1 MKEIGI
7 RKTHDNLKK
16 KLKDYIEAQY
26 FAENDILTNVSNEL
40 FERKEV
46 LYQEPYIE
54 ITKNYKMLS
63 NGFDSANLSTQHK
76 QILDK
81 LIEKKLGVFKTP
93 FSHQVEAIEKYYSGE
108 NILVTTGTGSGKT
121 ECFLWPILTDLIY
134 ESNYSK
140 QTWEQEGIR
149 ALVLYPMNALVSDQ
163 LGRLRKIIGRED
175 DAFYSIQSKEGAN
188 RRARFGM
195 YTGRTPYAG
204 KNDYDANKRLA
215 KIMKKS
221 YLDTKASEELKKIG
235 RIPSKDMN
243 SFISNLKN
251 GLQITNEKD
260 SELYTRYEM
269 QTVCPDILITN
280 YSMLEY
286 MLMRPIEDS
295 FWNKTIKWLNM
306 SDENKLLLVID
317 EAHMYRGASGGEV
330 SLLIRRLMDRLHID
344 SSKLKCILTS
354 ASVPND
360 KDKELQEFACSLT
373 GNNEDKG
380 FSVIREVINPIQGN
394 KKANDNIAKFYSDFS
409 LDNLQGDFD
418 KQLIELEKLKN
429 KFNIDSLPNNSEEV
443 SQWLYEIL
451 KDNPIIKEVVKICKK
466 GAKSFS
472 SICKEL
478 FLSDEFIEDNEKSLE
493 IILQLGTMAKS
504 KDGRVLLG
512 TKVHMMFRGIQGLY
526 TCINPNCSHKH
537 SGKYLDKGI
546 NLGYISSEMKEK
558 CPYCESRMFELMMDR
573 KCGTL
578 YLKAFIDKE
587 DEGNEFDFLW
597 SSQNSIAKHL
607 EETHLWIMPN
617 NRDMNNIFKI
627 NNTKEKKRVKS
638 KSKDNSEICYLQSET
653 GLLFRDESYSEEEG
667 FIRVLIS
674 KLHSHLNDA
683 DSFDTCPNCG
693 KDFNKITPFNVRGN
707 EPFANIVREL
717 FDSQQ
722 AKDKSLTNEGKKVLL
737 FSDSRQRAATLA
749 RDLTIASDGDA
760 GRQAI
765 FMAQKLLDKSNDD
778 DKTLDLLY
786 YAFLKVVCDNDLNFF
801 YGKEKE
807 LFQNHIKIYKERF
820 GEKEIFKFGRVRKKI
835 GDVPEIFYQLLLKN
849 ISNSYR
855 SFNNLGLGHIMLAE
869 RGDEGEDIE
878 SDLLEPISYSTG
890 LKVDDIRL
898 IYNTW
903 IQYLIVRKIAIFPN
917 VDDVVR
923 NSILAYD
930 RGGFGITQDAKL
942 PKYILDIFKKKNI
955 SKEQISELVD
965 KFNLVTE
972 ILTSS
977 SRAHNRKYIKGEQL
991 ELKTAENSK
1000 WYKCDRCSGMST
1012 YTLWGHC
1019 IYCGSNEFIK
1029 EVDKEHLN
1037 RYSLW
1042 RNPVINAIN
1051 GDKIKTINT
1060 AEHTAQL
1067 SHKDITKDAWVTTE
1081 KSELAFRDIV
1091 IEEDETS
1098 IDVLSCTTTMEVGI
1112 DIGSLTSIGL
1122 RNVPPMRENYQ
1133 QRAGRAGRA
1142 GAAVSSI
1149 VTYTENGPHDSWYF
1163 KYPDKIISGIPRT
1176 PWIDSNNK
1184 KLIKRHVTLILLQEY
1199 FRMKNLGLD
1208 EIYTIDFFTNDN
1220 DLNYEN
1226 FLIWLKSKRHLSEKR
1241 NEILIPKN
1249 NFEWEEF
1256 TDYVTNI
1263 INKIK
1268 RKVDD
1273 APFIYTP
1280 VNDEEKDKS
1289 RSNTYHLIDVLFSEG
1304 VLPNYSFP
1312 RNIVNFWIEDINGK
1326 LKESPERSIDIA
1338 LSEYAPGRSLVVDKQ
1353 TYISGGIFNYYTKLE
1368 KGVGF
1373 NAARPWLKL
1382 NEYNTLVYY
1391 CTNEYCGWFGLEEKH
1406 KNCPLCGH
1414 KIESHIMIKPWGFAA
1429 REAKSIPETHNEQE
1443 YSYVSEPSY
1452 SSMPSGEKMVRISE
1466 YIKLEN
1472 RENQKLVL
1480 VNKGPKDKGF
1490 ELCGDCGAIE
1500 PNITDKK
1507 ERESRKRP
1515 YRLLYKK
1522 DDMLKCRHS
1531 YSNVYLGNE
1540 LNTDMMVMEIKLD
1553 REILDMSVDY
1563 KLWLIPALTSF
1574 AEGLALAASRELD
1587 IEFSDIKSGY
1597 RIRHVSDEIYAD
1609 VYLYDSLSSGAG
1621 YAVRVSDFIESIL
1634 DKMSDIFKDCTCD
1647 SSCPNCL
1654 EHFWNQRNKEKLDRK
1669 LAFDFLNFVRYGKL
1683 RERVNEEDRDYYV
1696 NQLNKIAS
1704 MHGKGQ
1710 TIIIKKSNKYF
1721 YKAKRCLLE
1730 IIIYPSMC
1738 NIKNAGLDKTI
1749 YLSDRE
1755 CRFAISNVWKKL
1767 SNI

>member
-7 RKTHDNLKK
+7 RKTHNNLKK
-16 KLKDYIEAQY
+16 KLMDYIEAQY
-26 FAENDILTNVSNEL
+26 FAENDILTNVADKL
-40 FERKEV
+40 FEKKEV

-63 NGFDSANLSTQHK
+63 NGFDDANLSIQHK
-76 QILDK
+76 KILDK
-81 LIEKKLGVFKTP
+81 LIEEKLGVFKTP
-93 FSHQVEAIEKYYSGE
+93 FSHQVEALEKYYSGE

-175 DAFYSIQSKEGAN
+175 DAFYRIQSKEGVN

-204 KNDYDANKRLA
+204 KNDCDANKRLA

-243 SFISNLKN
+243 SFINNLKN

-269 QTVCPDILITN
+269 QMVCPDILITN

-330 SLLIRRLMDRLHID
+330 SLLIRRLMDRLHMD

-373 GNNEDKG
+373 GSNEDKG

-394 KKANDNIAKFYSDFS
+394 KKANDSIAKFYSDFS

-418 KQLIELEKLKN
+418 RQLIELKKLKN
-429 KFNIDSLPNNSEEV
+429 KFNIDNLPNNSEEV
-443 SQWLYEIL
+443 SQWLYDIL
-451 KDNPIIKEVVKICKK
+451 KDNSTIKEIVKICNN

-472 SICKEL
+472 SIRKEL
-478 FLSDEFIEDNEKSLE
+478 FSSDEFREANEKALE

-512 TKVHMMFRGIQGLY
+512 TKVHMMFKGIQGLY
-526 TCINPNCSHKH
+526 ACINPNCSHKN
-537 SGKYLDKGI
+537 SGMGI
-546 NLGYISSEMKEK
+546 NLGYISNEMKEK
-558 CPYCESRMFELMMDR
+558 CPHCESRMFELMMDR

-597 SSQNSIAKHL
+597 SSRNSIVKHL
-607 EETHLWIMPN
+607 EEMHLWIVPE
-617 NRDMNNIFKI
+617 NRNSN
-627 NNTKEKKRVKS
+627 KKRS
-638 KSKDNSEICYLQSET
+638 KVRDKSEICYLQVET
-653 GLLFRDESYSEEEG
+653 GLLFRDESHSKEEG
-667 FIRVLIS
+667 FIKVIIP
-674 KLHSHLNDA
+674 KLYSEINEA
-683 DSFDTCPNCG
+683 KSFDTCPNCE

-722 AKDKSLTNEGKKVLL
+722 SKDKSLINEGKKVLL

-765 FMAQKLLDKSNDD
+765 FMAQKLLDESNDD

-807 LFQNHIKIYKERF
+807 LFKNHIKTYRARF
-820 GEKEIFKFGRVRKKI
+820 GGKDISKFERVRKKI
-835 GDVPEIFYQLLLKN
+835 GDPPEMFYQLLLKN

-855 SFNNLGLGHIMLAE
+855 SFNNLGLGQIVLAE
-869 RGDEGEDIE
+869 RGDEGDDIE
-878 SDLLEPISYSTG
+878 SDLLDPVSYSNG
-890 LKVDDIRL
+890 LEVEDIRL

-917 VDDVVR
+917 VDDDVR

-930 RGGFGITQDAKL
+930 RGGFGITQGAKF
-942 PKYILDIFKKKNI
+942 PTYIMNIFENENI
-955 SKEQISELVD
+955 TEEQIKPLID

-977 SRAHNRKYIKGEQL
+977 SRGHNRQYIKGEQL
-991 ELKTAENSK
+991 ELKTAENSN
-1000 WYKCDRCSGMST
+1000 WYKCDKCSGMST

-1019 IYCGSNEFIK
+1019 IYCGSKEFIRK
-1029 EVDKEHLN
+1029 VDKEHLN

-1051 GDKIKTINT
+1051 GEQIKTINT

-1067 SHKDITKDAWVTTE
+1067 SYKDITKDAWVTTE

-1091 IEEDETS
+1091 IEEDKTP

-1199 FRMKNLGLD
+1199 FRIKNLGLD
-1208 EIYTIDFFTNDN
+1208 EIYTINFFDDNN
-1220 DLNYEN
+1220 DLNYEK
-1226 FLIWLKSKRHLSEKR
+1226 FLKWLKSEDHVSEKR
-1241 NEILIPKN
+1241 KEVLIPKN
-1249 NFEWEEF
+1249 NFEWSEF
-1256 TDYVTNI
+1256 TVYVTNI

-1268 RKVDD
+1268 KKVDD

-1289 RSNTYHLIDVLFSEG
+1289 KSNTYHLIDVLFSEG

-1312 RNIVNFWIEDINGK
+1312 RNIVNFWIEDTNGK

-1338 LSEYAPGRSLVVDKQ
+1338 LSEYAPGRALVVDKQ
-1353 TYISGGIFNYYTKLE
+1353 TYISGGIFNYYTKLK
-1368 KGVGF
+1368 KGVGIK
-1373 NAARPWLKL
+1373 AAKPWLEL
-1382 NEYNTLVYY
+1382 DEYNKVLYY
-1391 CTNEYCGWFGLEEKH
+1391 CTNELCGWFGLDGKH
-1406 KNCPLCGH
+1406 KKCPLCGS
-1414 KIESHIMIKPWGFAA
+1414 KIESHTMIKPWGFAA
-1429 REAKSIPETHNEQE
+1429 MEAKSIPETHNDQE

-1452 SSMPSGEKMVRISE
+1452 SSMPSGEKMSRISE
-1466 YIKLEN
+1466 YIRIEN
-1472 RENQKLVL
+1472 RENQKLIL
-1480 VNKGPKDKGF
+1480 VNKGPEDKGF

-1500 PNITDKK
+1500 PNITNGK
-1507 ERESRKRP
+1507 ERERRKRP

-1522 DDMLKCRHS
+1522 DDMMKCRHS

-1574 AEGLALAASRELD
+1574 AEGVALAASRELD
-1587 IEFSDIKSGY
+1587 VEFSDIKSGY
-1597 RIRHVSDEIYAD
+1597 RIRHVADEIYAD

-1621 YAVRVSDFIESIL
+1621 YALRVSEFIESVL
-1634 DKMSDIFKDCTCD
+1634 DKMSDIFEDCTCD

-1654 EHFWNQRNKEKLDRK
+1654 EHFWNQKNKEKLDRK
-1669 LAFDFLNFVRYGKL
+1669 LASDFINFIRYGKL
-1683 RERVNEEDRDYYV
+1683 REMVNKKEKEYYIY
-1696 NQLNKIAS
+1696 QLNKIAS
-1704 MHGKGQ
+1704 MHGKGEV
-1710 TIIIKKSNKYF
+1710 IKEKMGKYF
-1721 YKAKRCLLE
+1721 YEGKNSSVE

-1738 NIKNAGLDKTI
+1738 NIKNIESYNTI

-1755 CRFAISNVWKKL
+1755 CRFAISEVWRKLTNV
-1767 SNI
+1767 

>member
-16 KLKDYIEAQY
+16 KLIDYIEAQY
-26 FAENDILTNVSNEL
+26 FAENDILTNVATEL
-40 FERKEV
+40 FEKKEV
-46 LYQEPYIE
+46 IYQEPYIE
-54 ITKNYKMLS
+54 IAKNYNMLN
-63 NGFDSANLSTQHK
+63 NGFEDCNLSTRHK
-76 QILDK
+76 KILNE
-81 LIEKKLGVFKTP
+81 LIEQKLGVFKTP
-93 FSHQVEAIEKYYSGE
+93 FSHQVRALEKYYSGE
-108 NILVTTGTGSGKT
+108 NVLVTTGTGSGKT

-134 ESNYSK
+134 ESNYSNK
-140 QTWEQEGIR
+140 TWEQEGIR

-175 DAFYSIQSKEGAN
+175 DAFYQLQSDEYAN

-204 KNDYDANKRLA
+204 KDDDDENKRLA

-221 YLDTKASEELKKIG
+221 YLDTNAREELKKIG

-243 SFISNLKN
+243 SFTKNLKS
-251 GLQITNEKD
+251 GLQMTGEKD

-269 QTVCPDILITN
+269 QTICPDILITN

-286 MLMRPIEDS
+286 MLMRPIEDE

-330 SLLIRRLMDRLHID
+330 ALLIRRLMDRLHID

-360 KDKELQEFACSLT
+360 KDDELQKFACNLT
-373 GNNEDKG
+373 GNNMDKK
-380 FSVIREVINPIQGN
+380 FAIVREIIKPIEGN
-394 KKANDNIAKFYSDFS
+394 KKANYDVAKFYGNFS
-409 LDNLQGDFD
+409 LDNLQGDFEN
-418 KQLIELEKLKN
+418 QLIELEKLGK
-429 KFNIDSLPNNSEEV
+429 KFNVNNLPNNSEEV
-443 SQWLYEIL
+443 SQWLYELL
-451 KDNPIIKEVVKICKK
+451 KEDSTIKEIIKICSN

-472 SICKEL
+472 YIAKEL
-478 FLSDEFIEDNEKSLE
+478 FLNNEFAEDNEKAFE

-504 KDGRVLLG
+504 KEGRVLLG
-512 TKVHMMFRGIQGLY
+512 TKVHMMFKGIQGLY
-526 TCINPNCSHKH
+526 ACINPNCSHKN
-537 SGKYLDKGI
+537 SGMGI
-546 NLGYISSEMKEK
+546 NLGYVSNEMNEK

-578 YLKAFIDKE
+578 YLKAFIDDKYK
-587 DEGNEFDFLW
+587 GNEFDFLW
-597 SSQNSIAKHL
+597 SIRNNIVKDL
-607 EETHLWIMPN
+607 KETHLWIMPS
-617 NRDMNNIFKI
+617 NRNMNKIFKI
-627 NNTKEKKRVKS
+627 NKTGKAKN
-638 KSKDNSEICYLQSET
+638 NSEICYLQAET
-653 GLLFRDESYSEEEG
+653 GLLFRDESHSKDEG

-674 KLHSHLNDA
+674 DLYSVTNEA
-683 DSFDTCPNCG
+683 NSFDTCPNCG
-693 KDFNKITPFNVRGN
+693 KDFNKITPFNTRGN

-722 AKDKSLTNEGKKVLL
+722 VKDKSLINEGKKVLL

-765 FMAQKLLDKSNDD
+765 FMAQKLLDESRDD

-786 YAFLKVVCDNDLNFF
+786 YAFLKVVCDSNLNFF

-807 LFQNHIKIYKERF
+807 LFQSHIKTYKERF
-820 GEKEIFKFGRVRKKI
+820 EGKDISKFERVRKKI
-835 GDVPEIFYQLLLKN
+835 GDPPEMFYQLLLKN

-855 SFNNLGLGHIMLAE
+855 SFNNLGLAQIVLAE
-869 RGDEGEDIE
+869 RGDEGDDIE
-878 SDLLEPISYSTG
+878 LDLLEPISENSD
-890 LKVDDIRL
+890 LEIEDVRL

-903 IQYLIVRKIAIFPN
+903 IQYLVVRKIAIFPN
-917 VDDVVR
+917 LDNDVR

-930 RGGFGITQDAKL
+930 RGDFGINQGAKFQT
-942 PKYILDIFKKKNI
+942 YILDIFKNKNI
-955 SKEQISELVD
+955 NKEQISVLAE

-977 SRAHNRKYIKGEQL
+977 SRLGNSKYIKGGQL
-991 ELKTAENSK
+991 ELKTAENAK

-1012 YTLWGHC
+1012 YTLWGYC
-1019 IYCGSNEFIK
+1019 IYCGSNEFMR

-1067 SHKDITKDAWVTTE
+1067 SYKDITKDAWVTTE

-1091 IEEDETS
+1091 IEDDEAP

-1163 KYPDKIISGIPRT
+1163 KYPDKIISGVPRT
-1176 PWIDSNNK
+1176 PWIDSHNK

-1199 FRMKNLGLD
+1199 FRMKNFGLD
-1208 EIYTIDFFTNDN
+1208 EIYTIDFFNDN
-1220 DLNYEN
+1220 NHLNYKY
-1226 FLIWLKSKRHLSEKR
+1226 FLVWLKSKNHLSQNR
-1241 NEILIPKN
+1241 SAILIPGN
-1249 NFEWEEF
+1249 NFDWNEF
-1256 TDYVTNI
+1256 TDEVTNI

-1268 RKVDD
+1268 KKVDD

-1280 VNDEEKDKS
+1280 VNDEEKYKS
-1289 RSNTYHLIDVLFSEG
+1289 RSNTYRLIDVLFSEG

-1312 RNIVNFWIEDINGK
+1312 RNIVNFWIEDINGQ

-1338 LSEYAPGRSLVVDKQ
+1338 LSEYAPGRALVVNKQ

-1368 KGVGF
+1368 KGVGIK
-1373 NAARPWLKL
+1373 AARPWLAL
-1382 NEYNTLVYY
+1382 NEYNKIVYY
-1391 CTNEYCGWFGLEEKH
+1391 CSNELCGWFGIDEKY
-1406 KNCPLCGH
+1406 KICPLCGG
-1414 KIESHIMIKPWGFAA
+1414 KIESHTMVKPWGFAA
-1429 REAKSIPETHNEQE
+1429 MEAKSIPETHNEQE

-1452 SSMPSGEKMVRISE
+1452 SSMPSGGGMIRISE

-1472 RENQKLVL
+1472 RENQKLIL

-1500 PNITDKK
+1500 PNVTDKK

-1515 YRLLYKK
+1515 YKLLYKK
-1522 DDMLKCRHS
+1522 YDMMKCRHI

-1553 REILDMSVDY
+1553 KEKLDMSVDY
-1563 KLWLIPALTSF
+1563 KIWLIPALTSF

-1587 IEFSDIKSGY
+1587 VEFSDIKSGY
-1597 RIRHVSDEIYAD
+1597 RIRHTADEIYAD
-1609 VYLYDSLSSGAG
+1609 IYLYDSLSSGAG
-1621 YAVRVSDFIESIL
+1621 YAVRVSNVIESVM
-1634 DKMSDIFKDCTCD
+1634 DKMCEIFVDCTCD

-1669 LAFDFLNFVRYGKL
+1669 LAFDFLNFVRTGQLSKI
-1683 RERVNEEDRDYYV
+1683 VNKEDKEYYV
-1696 NQLNKIAS
+1696 NQINKIAS
-1704 MHGKGQ
+1704 MHGKGEM
-1710 TIIIKKSNKYF
+1710 IIIEKSNKYF
-1721 YKAKRCLLE
+1721 YKGKKSLIE

-1738 NIKNAGLDKTI
+1738 NIKNIESDKII

-1755 CRFAISNVWKKL
+1755 CRFAISDVWRNLPNV
-1767 SNI
+1767 